1 MFFFGGIRDT
11 ETRPPH
17 TTALWASWAWTC
29 LWQVSLSRRRHCPT
43 IAPRRTKY
51 IWRTVNDLSMTSLWC
66 RRQQVSAAAR
76 SKVACGRVPCNLRR
90 AGRKQLL
97 TWNRPLLSAG
107 RYISIIAQVDR
118 EGSDR
123 TTQIALRAEM
133 WWSMADDDERS
144 AAYVANRDDA
154 SYTLANTW
162 HIVSW
167 VYNYR

>member
-1 MFFFGGIRDT
+1 MFFFGGIRDA

-118 EGSDR
+118 EGSGHDAWPDDTDSIKGR
-123 TTQIALRAEM
+123 DVMIDG
-133 WWSMADDDERS
+133 WWRWAISGIRS
-144 AAYVANRDDA
+144 QPWRRVLHAC
-154 SYTLANTW
+154 
-162 HIVSW
+162 
-167 VYNYR
+167 